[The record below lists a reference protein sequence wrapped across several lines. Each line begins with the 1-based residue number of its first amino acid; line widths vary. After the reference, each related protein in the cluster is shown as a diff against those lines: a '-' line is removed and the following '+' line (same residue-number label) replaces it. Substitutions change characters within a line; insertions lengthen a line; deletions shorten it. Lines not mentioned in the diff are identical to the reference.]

1 MYFIKTPSLVKRIFS
16 NQVWSIPSG
25 DRSIY
30 LTFDDG
36 PTPGVTRWILNLLKK
51 YDAKATF
58 FLVGN
63 NVRKYPKL
71 TRLITEEGHGIG
83 NHTYNHLNGW
93 QTDNGQYLKDIYKC
107 RNLIPSNLFRP
118 PYGKITRA
126 QSRRLGDRFKVV
138 MWDVLSGDFD
148 QTLDKDKV
156 VENVINNTVEG
167 SVIVFHD
174 SIKAR
179 ERMQY
184 ALPKVLQHFSN
195 LGYRFDSLSPL
206 VSN

>member
-1 MYFIKTPSLVKRIFS
+1 MYFIKTPNLVKRIFPQ
-16 NQVWSIPSG
+16 QVWSIPEA
-25 DRSIY
+25 DKSIY

-36 PTPGVTRWILNLLKK
+36 PTPGVTRWILNLLKQ

-63 NVRKYPKL
+63 NVRKYPNL
-71 TRLITEEGHGIG
+71 TQLIADEGHSLG
-83 NHTYNHLNGW
+83 NHTFNHLNGW
-93 QTDNGQYLKDIYKC
+93 QTANGEYIKDIYKC
-107 RNLIPSNLFRP
+107 RNLIHSNLFRP

-126 QSRRLGDRFKVV
+126 QTRRLSDRYKVV

-148 QTLDKDKV
+148 QTLHKDKV

-174 SIKAR
+174 SVKAR

-184 ALPKVLQHFSN
+184 ALPKVLEHFSN
-195 LGYRFDSLSPL
+195 RGYKFDSIAP
-206 VSN
+206 VIH

>member
-1 MYFIKTPSLVKRIFS
+1 MYFIKTPNLVKRIFP
-16 NQVWSIPSG
+16 NQVWSIPSV

-63 NVRKYPKL
+63 NVQKYPKL
-71 TRLITEEGHGIG
+71 THLITEEGHGIG
-83 NHTYNHLNGW
+83 NHTFNHLNGW
-93 QTDNGQYLKDIYKC
+93 QTANGQYLKDIYKC

-126 QSRRLGDRFKVV
+126 QTRRLSDYYKVV

-174 SIKAR
+174 SVKAR

-184 ALPKVLQHFSN
+184 ALPKVLEHFTN
-195 LGYRFDSLSPL
+195 LGYRFDSLAPNS
-206 VSN
+206 

>member
-16 NQVWSIPSG
+16 NQVWSIPSV

-51 YDAKATF
+51 YNAKATF

-63 NVRKYPKL
+63 NVRKYPQL
-71 TRLITEEGHGIG
+71 SQLITEEGHGIG

-126 QSRRLGDRFKVV
+126 QSRRLSDHFKVV

-174 SIKAR
+174 SVKAR

-184 ALPKVLQHFSN
+184 ALPKVLEHFTN
-195 LGYRFDSLSPL
+195 LGYRFDTLSPI
-206 VSN
+206 S

>member
-1 MYFIKTPSLVKRIFS
+1 MYFIKTPNLVKRIFP
-16 NQVWSIPSG
+16 NQLWSVPSV
-25 DRSIY
+25 DKTVY

-63 NVRKYPKL
+63 NVQKYPRL
-71 TRLITEEGHGIG
+71 TNLITEEGHSIG
-83 NHTYNHLNGW
+83 NHTFNHLNGW

-126 QSRRLGDRFKVV
+126 QSRRLSDYYKVV

-148 QTLDKDKV
+148 KTLDKDKV
-156 VENVINNTVEG
+156 VENVINNTVDG

-174 SIKAR
+174 SFKAR
-179 ERMQY
+179 EKMQY
-184 ALPKVLQHFSN
+184 ALPKVLEYFTN
-195 LGYRFDSLSPL
+195 LGYRFEALTTAG
-206 VSN
+206 